1 MLPSH
6 SAGLVFVANPI
17 QTASSIK
24 QTRFRWFEYHE
35 QNLERSGRKYLPLS
49 KGTILLS
56 LVMPILNA
64 GAGASTPQVVSTT
77 LGTHLNFGTPGDF
90 LTEQY
95 PLCLLWITNS
105 LGGTQNVLQP

>member
-1 MLPSH
+1 MSKLIITVVSCLKRILI
-6 SAGLVFVANPI
+6 AAYWRQQI
-17 QTASSIK
+17 RRMSSCSSLL
-24 QTRFRWFEYHE
+24 RSHE

-77 LGTHLNFGTPGDF
+77 LGTNLNNFGTPAMF
-90 LTEQY
+90 
-95 PLCLLWITNS
+95 
-105 LGGTQNVLQP
+105 